1 MKNKALDILIGL
13 CVGDALGVPVEF
25 QSRQNLTLNPV
36 TTMMGYGTHNQPVG
50 TWSDDSSLAF
60 CLAESLCKN
69 YDLKDI
75 GKLFVR
81 WKEEEYMT
89 PHGKVFDIGIATS
102 QALQRFKNSNNP
114 YISGGRSEEDNGN
127 GSLMRILP
135 IIFLVKDL
143 PIEKR
148 FQIVK
153 DISSITHAHTRS
165 VLGCFIYVEY
175 ALVLMKGE
183 EKYKALSIMQET
195 VNQFLNINA
204 IASEKEMGLYNRILQ
219 NDTIP
224 YDCSSI
230 DSYFEAE
237 IFSSGY
243 VIHTLEASIW
253 CFLKTSSYT
262 ESVLKAVNLG
272 KDTDTTGC
280 VTGGLAGLYY
290 GYENIPEDWKNVIA
304 KRKEIENLAER
315 LNRKYL

>member
-1 MKNKALDILIGL
+1 MKNKALDILMGL
-13 CVGDALGVPVEF
+13 SIGDALGVPVEF
-25 QSRQNLTLNPV
+25 QSRHSLSLKPV
-36 TTMMGYGTHNQPVG
+36 TSMIGEGIHSQPAG

-60 CLAESLCKN
+60 CLAESLCKG

-75 GKLFVR
+75 GRLFLK
-81 WKEEEYMT
+81 WKYESYWTAHEE
-89 PHGKVFDIGIATS
+89 VFDIGIATS
-102 QALQRFKNSNNP
+102 CALEAFKLSNNP
-114 YISGGRSEEDNGN
+114 FTSGGRADEDNGN

-143 PIEKR
+143 AIEKR

-153 DISSITHAHTRS
+153 DVSSITHAHTRS
-165 VLGCFIYVEY
+165 VLGCFIYMEY
-175 ALVLMKGE
+175 ALELMKGR
-183 EKYKALSIMQET
+183 EKYEALTKMQET
-195 VNQFLNINA
+195 VNQFLNMNA

-224 YDCSSI
+224 YDCSPI

-243 VIHTLEASIW
+243 IVHTLEASIW
-253 CFLKTSSYT
+253 CFLKTSNYA
-262 ESVLKAVNLG
+262 ESALRAVNLG

-280 VTGGLAGLYY
+280 VTGGLSGLYY

-304 KRKEIENLAER
+304 KRKEIEDLAER
-315 LNRKYL
+315 LNKKYP